1 MRAKS
6 TMRELAKWASW
17 LAGTDMKRR
26 TYWRPIAGGKRWSLL
41 LLTQGPEGA
50 PPEPSAPEPPR
61 INREWLVKTGDD
73 LKGEDLLHLRITE
86 RLRARQQHGSLTL
99 GEAAS
104 IATTVCAELIR
115 EGLDLYEVG

>member
-1 MRAKS
+1 MRVKS
-6 TMRELAKWASW
+6 TMRELAKWANW

-41 LLTQGPEGA
+41 LLTQGQEGE
-50 PPEPSAPEPPR
+50 PPEPPAATAPR
-61 INREWLVKTGDD
+61 INPEWLVKTGDG

-86 RLRARQQHGSLTL
+86 RLRARQQHESLTL

-104 IATTVCAELIR
+104 IATTVCAEMVR
-115 EGLDLYEVG
+115 EGLDLR